1 MRRGQKTNTGFLGWE
16 SSSPPP
22 GVDEVHVGRAPHES
36 SGAPEPARRANGA
49 GTLKQE
55 EPQTP
60 RAPAAGERRW
70 SPQLLRLLSPGTGE
84 QLVPGRALSTAVL
97 SGAHVEPQHLQ
108 RHVARAP
115 SAQPPA
121 ASKQRRAKHDKLFM
135 TELFAVQRVHQRL

>member
-1 MRRGQKTNTGFLGWE
+1 MWDEHPTNPQELR
-16 SSSPPP
+16 SLQA
-22 GVDEVHVGRAPHES
+22 VQ
-36 SGAPEPARRANGA
+36 
-49 GTLKQE
+49 TLKQE
-55 EPQTP
+55 GPQTP
-60 RAPAAGERRW
+60 RAPAAGERRR
-70 SPQLLRLLSPGTGE
+70 SPQLRRLLSPGAGE

-135 TELFAVQRVHQRL
+135 SELFAVQRVHQRL

>member
-1 MRRGQKTNTGFLGWE
+1 MARKQTLFFWA
-16 SSSPPP
+16 
-22 GVDEVHVGRAPHES
+22 GRAALLPRGWTRLMWDEHPTNPQELRS
-36 SGAPEPARRANGA
+36 LQAVQ
-49 GTLKQE
+49 TLKQE
-55 EPQTP
+55 GPQTP
-60 RAPAAGERRW
+60 RAPAAGERRR
-70 SPQLLRLLSPGTGE
+70 SPQLRRLLSPGAGE

-135 TELFAVQRVHQRL
+135 SELFAVQRVHQRL